1 MALTFKQNFKSTD
14 PKMVSL
20 SVYNVGYQQCEPS
33 HQWGPGVRDHF
44 LIHHVVSGKG
54 YYKVGDSVFTLSAGD
69 SFLVYPYT
77 EITYWAD
84 SDDPWKYYWVGFAGS
99 DAALIIHSTAFTRQL
114 PVITLSPENDLK
126 IRKKLLNIY
135 DSRGNTL
142 ESSVEMTGAL
152 YTALAFYL
160 SISPSTVD
168 ENDIQASYVKKAT
181 DYIAANYSYPITI
194 EEIADYVGISRS
206 HLFRVFRE
214 HLDCSPKD
222 YLTDHRIRQACT
234 LLKNTSLSVTAIAL
248 STGFENNLYFSKAFR
263 KEIGIS
269 PSMYRK

>member
-1 MALTFKQNFKSTD
+1 MAITFKQNFKSTD

-54 YYKVGDSVFTLSAGD
+54 YYKVGDKVYTLTTGD

-84 SDDPWKYYWVGFAGS
+84 RDDPWKYYWVGFAGS
-99 DAALIIHSTAFTRQL
+99 DAALIIHATAFTRQY
-114 PVITLSPENDLK
+114 PVITASPEDDLA
-126 IRKKLLNIY
+126 IRKKLLHIY
-135 DSRGNTL
+135 DARGNNL
-142 ESSVEMTGAL
+142 VNNVEMTGAL
-152 YTALAFYL
+152 YSALSYYL
-160 SISPSTVD
+160 SISPVVTD
-168 ENDIQASYVKKAT
+168 ENDIQATYVKKAT
-181 DYIAANYSYPITI
+181 DYIAANYSYPISI

-214 HLDCSPKD
+214 HLECSPKE
-222 YLTDHRIRQACT
+222 YLTDYRIRQACT
-234 LLKNTSLSVTAIAL
+234 LLRNTGLSITAIAL

-263 KEIGIS
+263 KETGMS